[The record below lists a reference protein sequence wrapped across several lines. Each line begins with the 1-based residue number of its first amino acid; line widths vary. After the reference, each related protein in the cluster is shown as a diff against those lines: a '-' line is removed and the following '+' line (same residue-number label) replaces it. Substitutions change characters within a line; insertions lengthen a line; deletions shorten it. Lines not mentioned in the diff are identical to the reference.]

1 MAQVETLHRC
11 FYALRFEEPTITYLS
26 SLIETLR
33 AHGAD
38 VAWVREENLH
48 LTLRFLGELSDIQL
62 ARALAAPHERIVDSF
77 ELAAQ
82 GLGAYPGLRNAK
94 VIWAGV
100 GSPTPNGRS
109 RLEELQSHTEQWARA
124 SGIPPEHRRFR
135 PHITLGR
142 IRRPGDRLRELIDDI
157 TTRECQSP
165 VSGIRSVV
173 LLRSGAGGAYEEVG
187 GWQIC

>member
-1 MAQVETLHRC
+1 MAQDQTLHRC

-26 SLIETLR
+26 SMIAHLS

-38 VAWVREENLH
+38 VAWVREANLH
-48 LTLRFLGELSDIQL
+48 LTLRFLGELSDVQL
-62 ARALAAPHERIVDSF
+62 KRALAAPTEGLVGTF

-82 GLGAYPGLRNAK
+82 GLGAFPGLRNAK

-100 GSPTPNGRS
+100 GAPTLEGRS

-124 SGIPPEHRRFR
+124 SGVAAEHRRFR

-165 VSGIRSVV
+165 VSKIQSVV
-173 LLRSGAGGAYEEVG
+173 LLRSGEGVMYEEIG
-187 GWQIC
+187 KWRIC